1 MLNTLLITFRLSINI
16 AQFSTKLYYFD
27 IKQLKKE
34 YMIVNMGFF
43 SQRIHGL
50 EDLFRFIS
58 S

>member
-16 AQFSTKLYYFD
+16 AQFSTKLYNFD

-43 SQRIHGL
+43 LSAFTG
-50 EDLFRFIS
+50 
-58 S
+58 

>member
-27 IKQLKKE
+27 IKQLKIK

-43 SQRIHGL
+43 LSAFTG
-50 EDLFRFIS
+50 
-58 S
+58 